1 MVELIISV
9 AVVDW
14 RPVSALRTDLPRRR
28 LLQAVAALP
37 LLAACRPAKRPAT
50 PDPDAAL
57 RTAAVERERMLL
69 ALYDAAAAGSGP
81 ADAAVLQAVRAEHAE
96 HLAALLGRAT
106 PSPSPSPA
114 PSPVATPATRPQ
126 LVAAERSAAQAHA
139 AAAVT
144 AGAELAGLLASLA
157 ASEASHPVAL
167 T

>member
-1 MVELIISV
+1 MVVLIISV

-14 RPVSALRTDLPRRR
+14 RPVSALRSVLPRRR
-28 LLQAVAALP
+28 LLQATAALP
-37 LLAACRPAKRPAT
+37 LLAACRSEKQPAA

-57 RTAAVERERMLL
+57 RRAAVERERTLL

-96 HLAALLGRAT
+96 HLAALLGRPTAPPT
-106 PSPSPSPA
+106 AA
-114 PSPVATPATRPQ
+114 PSASATPATRPQ

-139 AAAVT
+139 TAAVT
-144 AGAELAGLLASLA
+144 ASADLAGLLASLA

-167 T
+167 A